1 MEHSILSYESGKS
14 TFYVNLETPVP
25 VSATEAQ
32 KSPVAPPRTRSNP
45 FNKVEN
51 NPVSRPYS
59 TRNASKFF
67 PIFFQNDTFLLQ
79 FFCFLFNSL
88 SYMFCL

>member
-1 MEHSILSYESGKS
+1 MMERPIISYESGNS
-14 TFYVNLETPVP
+14 MFYVNLETPVP
-25 VSATEAQ
+25 VSGNQAQ

-67 PIFFQNDTFLLQ
+67 NVYIFA
-79 FFCFLFNSL
+79 
-88 SYMFCL
+88 

>member
-1 MEHSILSYESGKS
+1 MEHSIPSYESGKS

-25 VSATEAQ
+25 VSATEAR

-67 PIFFQNDTFLLQ
+67 PLCCFFIH
-79 FFCFLFNSL
+79 C
-88 SYMFCL
+88 YI

>member
-25 VSATEAQ
+25 VSATEAR

-67 PIFFQNDTFLLQ
+67 PLCCSSSVFFIQCNDGFNTFYR
-79 FFCFLFNSL
+79 F
-88 SYMFCL
+88 YI

>member
-14 TFYVNLETPVP
+14 TFYVDLETPVP
-25 VSATEAQ
+25 VSATEAR

-67 PIFFQNDTFLLQ
+67 PLCCFFIQCNDG
-79 FFCFLFNSL
+79 FNTI
-88 SYMFCL
+88 YRFYI